1 MRILTAFLLALT
13 LLASGL
19 AATAPAMASGAA
31 KESKDGKDKDGKED
45 KDKGTF
51 LKLEPMAAPLPMA
64 EGKKT
69 RRQMMLTLQLEV
81 APSNAEKVNG
91 LMPRIRDAFIRE
103 MFARP
108 VGTPD
113 GWDPG
118 DLETVKTRLV
128 QQATKVAGDGVIRDV
143 LVVQAVRIGGF

>member
-1 MRILTAFLLALT
+1 MRIVTALLLS
-13 LLASGL
+13 LLMLAPGL
-19 AATAPAMASGAA
+19 AFNAPAFASGAA
-31 KESKDGKDKDGKED
+31 KDSKDAKGKDDKEPA
-45 KDKGTF
+45 KGTF
-51 LKLEPMAAPLPMA
+51 LKLDPMAAPLPMA

-69 RRQMMLTLQLEV
+69 RRQMILTLQLEV
-81 APSNAEKVNG
+81 SPSDAEKVNG

-118 DLETVKTRLV
+118 DLETVKGRLV
-128 QQATKVAGDGVIRDV
+128 QQATRVAGDGVVRDV
-143 LVVQAVRIGGF
+143 LIVQAVRIGGF